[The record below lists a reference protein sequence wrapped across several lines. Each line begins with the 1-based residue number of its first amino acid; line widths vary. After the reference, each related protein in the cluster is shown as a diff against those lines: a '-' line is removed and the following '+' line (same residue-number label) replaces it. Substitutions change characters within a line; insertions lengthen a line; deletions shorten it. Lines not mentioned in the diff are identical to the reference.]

1 MLDIK
6 VSKNHMNI
14 VNSLMVFSPPN
25 KNPRNLSNTV
35 QEIDPSNR
43 NKSILVLHLD
53 IIMDLKNINDPEINN
68 IHLVS
73 TPTKHDQ
80 HNRHSK
86 NTKHSKT
93 YTS

>member
-14 VNSLMVFSPPN
+14 VNSMMVFNPPN

-35 QEIDPSNR
+35 KEIDPSIR
-43 NKSILVLHLD
+43 NKSILVMNLD
-53 IIMDLKNINDPEINN
+53 IIMDMKNINAPEIKK

-73 TPTKHDQ
+73 T
-80 HNRHSK
+80 SK
-86 NTKHSKT
+86 KDDKKTVKSK
-93 YTS
+93 